1 MNINIDETVVR
12 ATALTLNSLLGGYAS
27 SRSMAPATVISA
39 TESGDD
45 SFLAEDNNW
54 LLRLLVNLLGYATI
68 IGPGA
73 LIICYVRRTKF
84 LENQG
89 GPLARVLRL
98 FVLGHEPDVKPSL
111 ELGGGTEPPR
121 PPSRSFLSE
130 AFVLA
135 YCFLGLQ
142 ISYLTWGVLQEKI
155 MTQKYY
161 EEVLP
166 SDGQRFGDSQF
177 LVFVNRVLAFTLSGL
192 YLLFT
197 QQPRHLAPVYKYSYC
212 SFSNIMSSWCQYEAL
227 KFVAFPTQVL
237 AKASKVIPVMLMG
250 RLVSRKSYDWHE
262 YLLALGISVGMGLFL
277 LSRSSGGSSS
287 SPTSSSLSGLI
298 ILASYLVLDSFTSNW
313 QSELF
318 RTYRMSSAQMMCGV
332 NFFSC
337 LLTFVSLLQ
346 QGALAASLRFMFRFH
361 AFFYDCLLLSICSAT
376 GQLFVFHTIA
386 QFGPVV
392 FVVAMTVRQAVAVL
406 LSCLIYGH
414 RLGALGIV
422 GVLIV
427 FGAVFAKI
435 YLRQRAA

>member
-1 MNINIDETVVR
+1 M
-12 ATALTLNSLLGGYAS
+12 
-27 SRSMAPATVISA
+27 PAT
-39 TESGDD
+39 
-45 SFLAEDNNW
+45 LDNE
-54 LLRLLVNLLGYATI
+54 
-68 IGPGA
+68 
-73 LIICYVRRTKF
+73 C
-84 LENQG
+84 G
-89 GPLARVLRL
+89 GPFARVLRL
-98 FVLGHEPDVKPSL
+98 FVLGHEPDTKPSL
-111 ELGGGTEPPR
+111 ELGGSSEPPR
-121 PPSRSFLSE
+121 PPNRSLLSE

-142 ISYLTWGVLQEKI
+142 EKI

-161 EEVLP
+161 EVFP
-166 SDGQRFGDSQF
+166 SDGERFGDSQF

-250 RLVSRKSYDWHE
+250 RLVSRKSYEWHE
-262 YLLALGISVGMGLFL
+262 YLLALAISVGMGLFL
-277 LSRSSGGSSS
+277 LSRSTGSSS

-346 QGALAASLRFMFRFH
+346 QGALTASLHFMFRFH

-414 RLGALGIV
+414 RLGVLGII

-427 FGAVFAKI
+427 FGAVFSKI
-435 YLRQRAA
+435 YLRQRGA